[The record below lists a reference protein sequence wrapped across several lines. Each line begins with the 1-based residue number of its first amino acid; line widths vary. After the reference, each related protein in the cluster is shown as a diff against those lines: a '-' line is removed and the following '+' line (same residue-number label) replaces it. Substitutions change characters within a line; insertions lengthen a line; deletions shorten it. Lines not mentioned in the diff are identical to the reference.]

1 MDIETVPHA
10 MYFTGNTD
18 TVTKIN
24 QIPYQTIQ
32 YNENGIFTTKL
43 MNDTPI
49 KIFIDNGATPSILP
63 LCTYNKFP
71 ILHTYPKTESNTP
84 IHMGGGMITS
94 HFWLEIPLKLQ
105 HQTIQIKALVWDSEC
120 PYDLILG
127 RTSMAQLSAWQD
139 YMTNKLYIQQI
150 LIPLTLRNNVRILPG
165 KTGIVTLTL
174 QPNKTS
180 FMPRHTIMG
189 KGIAYIKPLDQTL
202 PLRPIEIEFENNH
215 CCMEVHN
222 TSDSTVEF
230 LYGQEMAYFDAR
242 SKGLVQ
248 INNSKHFPIDQY
260 LHDRMRPA
268 TLSPSPLAYE
278 KPIHPA
284 KMSCNATRTE
294 IQIDNTNKSTSDDK
308 YPWFDPDD
316 PRRNMTDKEVLQM
329 KLNLKDSILN
339 EKGKEEFLMK
349 VEQFTDVFSLRDE
362 IGTCPFI
369 EVHLK
374 LKDKTPF
381 FVRPY
386 PMREEQ
392 KKVIQKEMD
401 RLEHL
406 GIICKGLT
414 SYSSLVVLVKWKNQ
428 NLYQVCSDFHILNE
442 KINHAFPLVRDCIE
456 QLGRKKCHYLSTID
470 LRDTFHT
477 LTLAL
482 SSQKY
487 CGITPYYGS
496 PTYHYVCMGM
506 GMSVS
511 PQIWQQF
518 VDLVFQDDPIKRKQN
533 FDVIMDDTFIHSTA
547 EEHMDDLIDLFKV
560 LRKYGLK
567 LSPHKCQ
574 FFKKMIVYMGLEF
587 QIQEDKVCY
596 TPLKDQCDAIQNLE
610 SPKTLR
616 QTRAFC
622 GMVNFLSSFLPNLC
636 RLLIPIYDLQKKAK
650 KFKWTEEAE
659 RAFNDIKKLLISP
672 PVLKAPSPDGLF
684 CLGSNT
690 SREGTGGTL
699 LQKQRDEWV
708 VIGYHSKRLPKS
720 AKNFS
725 VTELELT
732 GLLVNIHGFMQL
744 LRNRYF
750 EVLVDHKAIEYM
762 IKSKTESPM
771 TRLKTLLLKLSKYT
785 IDLKYQKGSEM
796 HTSDALSRLHNFT
809 DTPDQKDVISLN
821 FLQHFTPHYTEHLYS
836 HLVENLYAHKTK
848 TLDTIPFKRK
858 HGRPPKPKS

>member
-1 MDIETVPHA
+1 
-10 MYFTGNTD
+10 
-18 TVTKIN
+18 
-24 QIPYQTIQ
+24 
-32 YNENGIFTTKL
+32 
-43 MNDTPI
+43 
-49 KIFIDNGATPSILP
+49 
-63 LCTYNKFP
+63 
-71 ILHTYPKTESNTP
+71 
-84 IHMGGGMITS
+84 
-94 HFWLEIPLKLQ
+94 
-105 HQTIQIKALVWDSEC
+105 
-120 PYDLILG
+120 
-127 RTSMAQLSAWQD
+127 
-139 YMTNKLYIQQI
+139 
-150 LIPLTLRNNVRILPG
+150 
-165 KTGIVTLTL
+165 
-174 QPNKTS
+174 
-180 FMPRHTIMG
+180 MPRHTIIG
-189 KGIAYIKPLDQTL
+189 KGIAYVKLLDQTL
-202 PLRPIEIEFENNH
+202 PLRPIEIELENNG

-248 INNSKHFPIDQY
+248 INNSKHFLIDQY
-260 LHDRMRPA
+260 LHDRMTPA

-284 KMSCNATRTE
+284 KMPCITTCTE
-294 IQIDNTNKSTSDDK
+294 LPIDDTYKSTPDDK
-308 YPWFDPDD
+308 YPWLDPGD
-316 PRRNMTDKEVLQM
+316 PRRNMTDKEILQM

-339 EKGKEEFLMK
+339 EKEKEEFLTK
-349 VEQFTDVFSLRDE
+349 VEQFTDVFSLKDE

-381 FVRPY
+381 FVRSY
-386 PMREEQ
+386 PMREEW

-406 GIICKGLT
+406 GIIHKGLT
-414 SYSSLVVLVKWKNQ
+414 SYSSLVVLVKQKNQ
-428 NLYQVCSDFHILNE
+428 NLYRVCSDFCILNE
-442 KINHAFPLVRDCIE
+442 KLVKINHTFPLVRNCIE

-470 LRDTFHT
+470 LRDAFHT
-477 LTLAL
+477 LRLAL

-487 CGITPYYGS
+487 CGIAQYYGS
-496 PTYHYVCMGM
+496 PTYHYLHIGM

-518 VDLVFQDDPIKRKQN
+518 IDLVFQDDLIKRKQN

-547 EEHMDDLIDLFKV
+547 KEHMDDLIDLFKV

-574 FFKKMIVYMGLEF
+574 FFKKKIVYMGLEF

-596 TPLKDQCDAIQNLE
+596 TPLKDKCDAIQNLE

-622 GMVNFLSSFLPNLC
+622 GMVNFLSSFLPNLR

-650 KFKWTEEAE
+650 KFKWTEKAK
-659 RAFNDIKKLLISP
+659 RAFNDIKKLLINP
-672 PVLKAPSPDGLF
+672 PVLKAPTPDGLSR
-684 CLGSNT
+684 LESNT
-690 SREGTGGTL
+690 SREGMGGTL
-699 LQKQRDEWV
+699 LQKQGDEWV

-720 AKNFS
+720 AKNFGI
-725 VTELELT
+725 TELELT

-744 LRNRYF
+744 LHNRYF

-762 IKSKTESPM
+762 IRSKTESPT
-771 TRLKTLLLKLSKYT
+771 TRLKTLLLKLSEYT
-785 IDLKYQKGSEM
+785 IDLKYQKGSET
-796 HTSDALSRLHNFT
+796 HTSDALSKLHNFT
-809 DTPDQKDVISLN
+809 DTPDQKDIIPLN
-821 FLQHFTPHYTEHLYS
+821 FLQHFTPHYTEHVYS

-848 TLDTIPFKRK
+848 TLDTIPVK
-858 HGRPPKPKS
+858 

>member
-1 MDIETVPHA
+1 MTLTKVSCQNTQLHIHNEKHAYRDTFSDAHIQYHEFDNKDLLTVRDKYTALLQQELQNPYWNLHDPIMTKSYQISKDMDIETMPHA
-10 MYFTGNTD
+10 MYFTGNSD
-18 TVTKIN
+18 SVIKIN
-24 QIPYQTIQ
+24 QVPYQTIQ
-32 YNENGIFTTKL
+32 YNENGMFTTKL

-49 KIFIDNGATPSILP
+49 KIFIDNGGTPSILP

-84 IHMGGGMITS
+84 IHTGGGMITS
-94 HFWLEIPLKLQ
+94 HFWLKIPLKLQ
-105 HQTIQIKALVWDSEC
+105 HQTIQIKALVCNSEC

-139 YMTNKLYIQQI
+139 YTTNKLYIQQI
-150 LIPLTLRNNVRILPG
+150 SIPLTLRNNVRILPG
-165 KTGIVTLTL
+165 KTGIVMLTL
-174 QPNKTS
+174 RPNKTS
-180 FMPRHTIMG
+180 FMPRHTIIG
-189 KGIAYIKPLDQTL
+189 KGIAYVKPLDQTL
-202 PLRPIEIEFENNH
+202 PLRHIEIEFENNR

-260 LHDRMRPA
+260 LHDRMTPA

-284 KMSCNATRTE
+284 KMPRIATHTE
-294 IQIDNTNKSTSDDK
+294 IPIDNTNKSTPDDK
-308 YPWFDPDD
+308 YPWLDPDD
-316 PRRNMTDKEVLQM
+316 PRRNMTDKEILQM
-329 KLNLKDSILN
+329 KLNVKDSILN
-339 EKGKEEFLMK
+339 EKEKEEFLMK

-369 EVHLK
+369 EVQLK
-374 LKDKTPF
+374 LKDETPF

-406 GIICKGLT
+406 GIIHKGLT
-414 SYSSLVVLVKWKNQ
+414 GYSSPVVLVKQKNQ
-428 NLYQVCSDFHILNE
+428 NLYQVCSNFRILNE
-442 KINHAFPLVRDCIE
+442 KLVKINHAFPLVRDCIE
-456 QLGRKKCHYLSTID
+456 QLSRKKCHYLSTID
-470 LRDTFHT
+470 LRDAFHT
-477 LTLAL
+477 LRLTL

-496 PTYHYVCMGM
+496 PTYHYLCMGM

-511 PQIWQQF
+511 LQIWQQF
-518 VDLVFQDDPIKRKQN
+518 IDLVFQDDLIKCKQN
-533 FDVIMDDTFIHSTA
+533 FDIIMDDTFIHSTA
-547 EEHMDDLIDLFKV
+547 KEHMDDLIDLFKV

-574 FFKKMIVYMGLEF
+574 FFKKKIFYMGLEF

-596 TPLKDQCDAIQNLE
+596 TPLKDKCDAIRNLE

-622 GMVNFLSSFLPNLC
+622 GMANFLSSFLPNLH

-659 RAFNDIKKLLISP
+659 RVFN
-672 PVLKAPSPDGLF
+672 G
-684 CLGSNT
+684 
-690 SREGTGGTL
+690 
-699 LQKQRDEWV
+699 
-708 VIGYHSKRLPKS
+708 
-720 AKNFS
+720 
-725 VTELELT
+725 
-732 GLLVNIHGFMQL
+732 
-744 LRNRYF
+744 
-750 EVLVDHKAIEYM
+750 
-762 IKSKTESPM
+762 IKSC
-771 TRLKTLLLKLSKYT
+771 
-785 IDLKYQKGSEM
+785 
-796 HTSDALSRLHNFT
+796 
-809 DTPDQKDVISLN
+809 
-821 FLQHFTPHYTEHLYS
+821 
-836 HLVENLYAHKTK
+836 
-848 TLDTIPFKRK
+848 
-858 HGRPPKPKS
+858 

>member
-1 MDIETVPHA
+1 
-10 MYFTGNTD
+10 
-18 TVTKIN
+18 
-24 QIPYQTIQ
+24 
-32 YNENGIFTTKL
+32 
-43 MNDTPI
+43 
-49 KIFIDNGATPSILP
+49 
-63 LCTYNKFP
+63 
-71 ILHTYPKTESNTP
+71 
-84 IHMGGGMITS
+84 
-94 HFWLEIPLKLQ
+94 
-105 HQTIQIKALVWDSEC
+105 
-120 PYDLILG
+120 
-127 RTSMAQLSAWQD
+127 
-139 YMTNKLYIQQI
+139 
-150 LIPLTLRNNVRILPG
+150 
-165 KTGIVTLTL
+165 
-174 QPNKTS
+174 
-180 FMPRHTIMG
+180 MPRHTIIG
-189 KGIAYIKPLDQTL
+189 KGIAYVKPLDQNL
-202 PLRPIEIEFENNH
+202 PLRPIEIELENNR
-215 CCMEVHN
+215 CMEVRN

-230 LYGQEMAYFDAR
+230 LYGQEMAYFGAR

-248 INNSKHFPIDQY
+248 INNLKHFPIDQY
-260 LHDRMRPA
+260 LHDRMTPA

-284 KMSCNATRTE
+284 EMPRITTRTE
-294 IQIDNTNKSTSDDK
+294 LPIDDTNKSTPDDK
-308 YPWFDPDD
+308 YPWLDPDD
-316 PRRNMTDKEVLQM
+316 PRRNMTDKEILRM

-339 EKGKEEFLMK
+339 EKEKEEFLMK

-374 LKDKTPF
+374 LKDETPF

-406 GIICKGLT
+406 GIIRKGLT
-414 SYSSLVVLVKWKNQ
+414 GYSSPVVLVKRKNQ
-428 NLYQVCSDFHILNE
+428 TLYQVCSDFRILNE
-442 KINHAFPLVRDCIE
+442 KLVKINHAFPLVRDCIE

-470 LRDTFHT
+470 LRDAFHT
-477 LTLAL
+477 LRLAL

-487 CGITPYYGS
+487 CGITPYYGL
-496 PTYHYVCMGM
+496 PTYHYVHMEM

-518 VDLVFQDDPIKRKQN
+518 VDLVFQDDLIKRKQN
-533 FDVIMDDTFIHSTA
+533 FNVIMDDTFIHSTA
-547 EEHMDDLIDLFKV
+547 KEHMDDLIDLFKV

-574 FFKKMIVYMGLEF
+574 FFKKMGLEF

-596 TPLKDQCDAIQNLE
+596 TPLKDKCDAIQNLE

-622 GMVNFLSSFLPNLC
+622 GMVNFLSSFLPNLH

-650 KFKWTEEAE
+650 KFKWTEEAK
-659 RAFNDIKKLLISP
+659 RAFNNIKKLLINP
-672 PVLKAPSPDGLF
+672 PVLKAPTPDGLF
-684 CLGSNT
+684 HLESDT
-690 SREGTGGTL
+690 SREGVGGTL
-699 LQKQRDEWV
+699 LQKQGDEWV

-720 AKNFS
+720 AKNFG

-744 LRNRYF
+744 LCNRYF

-762 IKSKTESPM
+762 IKSKTESPT

-809 DTPDQKDVISLN
+809 DTPDQKDVIPLN

-848 TLDTIPFKRK
+848 TLDTIPVKQNC
-858 HGRPPKPKS
+858 GRPLKPKSQISSSNPRTPTAAKNLTI